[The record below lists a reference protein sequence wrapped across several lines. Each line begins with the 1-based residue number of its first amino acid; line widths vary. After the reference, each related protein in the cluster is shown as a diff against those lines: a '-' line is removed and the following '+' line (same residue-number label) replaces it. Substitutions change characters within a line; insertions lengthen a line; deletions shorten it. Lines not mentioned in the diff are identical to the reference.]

1 MQRRLVA
8 LLRSVDATGRPKDIR
23 VTDQQADPALGLDVR
38 WDASVSTGA
47 TARHLESARWNP
59 DPLQA
64 PAVPEPARES
74 VIVGLV
80 LTGYLDTEIRSRV
93 AGGIAADRYR
103 WSFGPGIDRTEPL
116 RTAPAGVRAV
126 IDDLTDISPCRL
138 SLSWID
144 GDRRHHLAPGRASL
158 AAHIGRRDATAS
170 RRDLTVAASGL
181 GSLLRRLGR
190 IDSSAVEELSTPSGT
205 RRLAHWLRTGDG
217 PWAAGVMHD
226 RLISMLGSTRVDEI
240 ISWIDEMPSEHLVH
254 GRAGLAATVVSET
267 AAPAALLTGD
277 EIACGPADFDMA
289 WVLGEF
295 LVTEHMVRYAPDDI
309 AAARQRELIT
319 ACRDA
324 FLIGYGPARDLVS
337 AGRTTTLRV
346 LLELHD
352 FAAYQDRQLDE
363 LAVQAAELVDYAR

>member
-1 MQRRLVA
+1 
-8 LLRSVDATGRPKDIR
+8 
-23 VTDQQADPALGLDVR
+23 
-38 WDASVSTGA
+38 
-47 TARHLESARWNP
+47 
-59 DPLQA
+59 
-64 PAVPEPARES
+64 
-74 VIVGLV
+74 
-80 LTGYLDTEIRSRV
+80 
-93 AGGIAADRYR
+93 
-103 WSFGPGIDRTEPL
+103 
-116 RTAPAGVRAV
+116 
-126 IDDLTDISPCRL
+126 
-138 SLSWID
+138 
-144 GDRRHHLAPGRASL
+144 
-158 AAHIGRRDATAS
+158 
-170 RRDLTVAASGL
+170 
-181 GSLLRRLGR
+181 
-190 IDSSAVEELSTPSGT
+190 
-205 RRLAHWLRTGDG
+205 
-217 PWAAGVMHD
+217 
-226 RLISMLGSTRVDEI
+226 MLGSTRVDEI